1 MLTGFLYDFRQ
12 KFKGWFMPVEDSK
25 SRVTIFDKTGKSA
38 ITAVVITELF
48 SVLEELD
55 VVRAPP

>member
-1 MLTGFLYDFRQ
+1 
-12 KFKGWFMPVEDSK
+12 MPVEDSK

-55 VVRAPP
+55 VVREPPKAKSNLRKKKVLE